1 MNTSTYINKW
11 SEEGGQTYFNVFS
24 TIYLASVV
32 VLGSTLNIQA
42 LFLLRDATKVS
53 CFNSQNAYSDILL
66 THLIFLYL

>member
-1 MNTSTYINKW
+1 MNISTNINKW

-24 TIYLASVV
+24 TIYLAFVV

-53 CFNSQNAYSDILL
+53 CFDSPNTFIRILVK
-66 THLIFLYL
+66 HN

>member
-1 MNTSTYINKW
+1 MNISTNINKW

-24 TIYLASVV
+24 TIYLAFVV

-53 CFNSQNAYSDILL
+53 CFDSLNAILL
-66 THLIFLYL
+66 EYL